1 MSEYRKSDTE
11 KRASGFED
19 VDEEEEMGCHND
31 NKIYYFGVENN
42 RLVTK
47 ENKNSTIFCFNLN
60 ELICIGNIFSTAL
73 GLGVL
78 TFPYILYEI
87 GVINSLFLFLFI
99 SISIYYTLDLLRRF
113 VVDSSFFSY
122 SIITQATLGNCWLRI
137 YAISAILF
145 FLSTIVNYIKLIFN
159 IFRSMFDSLDN
170 TLPQVFYFI
179 ITFLIEVLLCVFT
192 SNISKIFIFSMII
205 VFAFIIVF
213 FMVLI
218 KGIIYLSTENDNKF
232 KYFSFFSI
240 KNSNSM
246 SSWDIFLF
254 ITSKFIEIFYG
265 YIYQSTFPTLLS
277 NLTNLENENTKRI
290 NNASFFLVFISYSIF
305 SFFGL
310 FCINDNNS
318 EEKQLFIN
326 TSDLKENSGFSI
338 IFKIIFIFYFISLIP
353 IRYIVIRDNYTSII
367 ENITVNVPLI
377 AEIIITTLILL
388 IINLV
393 VFFIGDFDF
402 ISDFILIFGGLFGV
416 FICMI
421 LPVISYVALNGKAK
435 VRSIIGYIIAIIF
448 IVFGFFS
455 VFYNFKH
462 KDDN

>member
-1 MSEYRKSDTE
+1 MSDYRKSDTE
-11 KRASGFED
+11 KRASGFD
-19 VDEEEEMGCHND
+19 DDDGEEEMAGQND
-31 NKIYYFGVENN
+31 NKKYFFDVENN
-42 RLVTK
+42 EVATK

-113 VVDSSFFSY
+113 VVDSSYSSY
-122 SIITQATLGNCWLRI
+122 SIITQATLGNCWLKI

-159 IFRSMFDSLDN
+159 IFKSMFDSLDN
-170 TLPQVFYFI
+170 TLPKVFYFI
-179 ITFLIEVLLCVFT
+179 ISFLIEILLCVFT
-192 SNISKIFIFSMII
+192 SNISKIIIFSTII
-205 VFAFIIVF
+205 VLTFTIVF
-213 FMVLI
+213 FMVFI

-277 NLTNLENENTKRI
+277 NLNNLENENTKKI

-310 FCINDNNS
+310 FCINDNNA

-326 TSDLKENSGFSI
+326 DSDLKENTAFTI

-367 ENITVNVPLI
+367 ENITPNIPMIV
-377 AEIIITTLILL
+377 EIIITTLILL
-388 IINLV
+388 IINIL
-393 VFFIGDFDF
+393 VFFTSGDDF
-402 ISDFILIFGGLFGV
+402 ITDFVLIFGGLFGV

-435 VRSIIGYIIAIIF
+435 IRSIIGYIIALIF

-455 VFYNFKH
+455 IFYNFKH

>member
-1 MSEYRKSDTE
+1 
-11 KRASGFED
+11 
-19 VDEEEEMGCHND
+19 
-31 NKIYYFGVENN
+31 
-42 RLVTK
+42 
-47 ENKNSTIFCFNLN
+47 
-60 ELICIGNIFSTAL
+60 
-73 GLGVL
+73 
-78 TFPYILYEI
+78 
-87 GVINSLFLFLFI
+87 
-99 SISIYYTLDLLRRF
+99 
-113 VVDSSFFSY
+113 
-122 SIITQATLGNCWLRI
+122 
-137 YAISAILF
+137 
-145 FLSTIVNYIKLIFN
+145 
-159 IFRSMFDSLDN
+159 MFDSLDN

-377 AEIIITTLILL
+377 VEIIITTLILL

>member
-1 MSEYRKSDTE
+1 MSDYRKSDTE
-11 KRASGFED
+11 KRASGFD
-19 VDEEEEMGCHND
+19 DDDGEEEMAGQND
-31 NKIYYFGVENN
+31 NKKYFFDVENN
-42 RLVTK
+42 EVATK

-113 VVDSSFFSY
+113 VVDSSYSSY
-122 SIITQATLGNCWLRI
+122 SIITQATLGNCWLKI

-159 IFRSMFDSLDN
+159 IFKSMFDSLDN
-170 TLPQVFYFI
+170 TLPKVFYFI
-179 ITFLIEVLLCVFT
+179 ISFLIEILLCVFT
-192 SNISKIFIFSMII
+192 SNISKIIIFSTII
-205 VFAFIIVF
+205 VLTFTIVF
-213 FMVLI
+213 FMVFI

-277 NLTNLENENTKRI
+277 NLNNLENENTKKI

-310 FCINDNNS
+310 FCINDNNA

-326 TSDLKENSGFSI
+326 DSDLKENTAFTI

-367 ENITVNVPLI
+367 ENITPNIPMIV
-377 AEIIITTLILL
+377 EIIITTLILL
-388 IINLV
+388 IINIL
-393 VFFIGDFDF
+393 VFFTSGDDF
-402 ISDFILIFGGLFGV
+402 ITDFVLIFGGLFGV
-416 FICMI
+416 FICMFVLLI
-421 LPVISYVALNGKAK
+421 KLNY
-435 VRSIIGYIIAIIF
+435 STEYIIQF
-448 IVFGFFS
+448 IKIAQ
-455 VFYNFKH
+455 YKH
-462 KDDN
+462 KFNKNKYS